1 MSLSIVTHVRLL
13 FVSCLLLSERKLVF
27 HNTAFGRA
35 VKLRRLEKILLG
47 RVRKISYTSIQFLPQ
62 TLYSFPKYDII

>member
-1 MSLSIVTHVRLL
+1 MSLSVVTHVRLL

-35 VKLRRLEKILLG
+35 VKLRRLKKSFWEECGKYPILLFNFCL
-47 RVRKISYTSIQFLPQ
+47 RRFTPSPNMI
-62 TLYSFPKYDII
+62 